1 MNMKQLIENFPSQMR
16 EAMTIGE
23 TFKATSWPHEI
34 KNGLETGLGG
44 SGIGGTI
51 VSQLCEKEM
60 PIPFMV
66 NKDYFM
72 PAFVNKHSLVVVSSY
87 SGNTEETLHA
97 MDMAIKQGA
106 KVVCVSS
113 GGKTVELAKQHGLDH
128 ILIPGG
134 MPPRSCYGYSSTQ
147 LFYILHAFKLIGD
160 GFKASLKNA
169 VDLLDAE
176 SANIKNASHKLASE
190 LIGKIPVIYSAS
202 NNEGVVVRFRQ
213 QVQENGKM
221 LCWHHVFPEMTHN
234 ELVGWT
240 QPHNDIAVVLFRDK
254 DDFFRT
260 AKRMDICKEIFGRYT
275 PHIYEVWSKGGSPIE
290 KAIYLIHFGDW
301 TSWYLSEIRNIDCTE
316 VKVIDYLK
324 SEMAKLN

>member
-34 KNGLETGLGG
+34 KNVLVTGLGG

-113 GGKTVELAKQHGLDH
+113 GGKTVE
-128 ILIPGG
+128 
-134 MPPRSCYGYSSTQ
+134 